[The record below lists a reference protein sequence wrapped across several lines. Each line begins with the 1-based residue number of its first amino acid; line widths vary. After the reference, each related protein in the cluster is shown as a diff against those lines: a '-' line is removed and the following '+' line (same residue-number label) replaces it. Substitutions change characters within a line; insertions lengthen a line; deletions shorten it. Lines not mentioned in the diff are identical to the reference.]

1 MRRAVSRYSVMGWP
15 FNEKSFV
22 MSSGHWLL
30 CRKNGFWEHA
40 KNEKKKDQRY
50 HQENSTYQ
58 SWNIHPIT
66 PRKKISR
73 LLVPAGTEAR
83 VAARIATRS
92 AVTKRTRICVRISF
106 RCLTVK
112 KNFKF
117 PPALQFSVLVE
128 TKISRTSPAYKVSSV
143 SLQQVSGVS
152 GRRDGG
158 EGDRGVRLS
167 TAAIYEPTGGIKST
181 LASSRVLRDHWC
193 YWGSGGRSS
202 RSGFLWRR
210 RGEGGGYRGSYEK
223 GGKRERVN
231 WRDKLADTC
240 RHTLKEKKKDAIR
253 QTHGKTQTKKGT

>member
-112 KNFKF
+112 KTLNSHPHFNFLSSSKQKF
-117 PPALQFSVLVE
+117 PEHHQPTRFPLCPCSKCQGCQE
-128 TKISRTSPAYKVSSV
+128 GGTEGRGT
-143 SLQQVSGVS
+143 GVS
-152 GRRDGG
+152 GWAPPRFTSPQG
-158 EGDRGVRLS
+158 E
-167 TAAIYEPTGGIKST
+167 
-181 LASSRVLRDHWC
+181 
-193 YWGSGGRSS
+193 
-202 RSGFLWRR
+202 
-210 RGEGGGYRGSYEK
+210 
-223 GGKRERVN
+223 
-231 WRDKLADTC
+231 
-240 RHTLKEKKKDAIR
+240 
-253 QTHGKTQTKKGT
+253 